1 MPLTPKFAFKIS
13 KSGTS
18 IKCKDV
24 TGPYSA
30 SNTGGYGAPNAAIG
44 DIVSSSVI
52 ITTPAGLSYTVTGVA
67 SNVYNETNI
76 TLVQLG
82 FPVGSTIADGVYGAE
97 FTLVTAGAT
106 YTYTTQFFIT
116 YNVECCF
123 EKAQAEEVFSLTKS
137 CSCGGE
143 RSKTADYF
151 YIIWSANKAFYCG
164 KIETAKALLAY
175 LQTACQTLSC
185 TTC

>member
-1 MPLTPKFAFKIS
+1 MPITPKFAFKIS
-13 KSGTS
+13 KEGTS

-24 TGPYSA
+24 TGPRSA
-30 SNTGGYGAPNAAIG
+30 SNTGGYGSPNETFA
-44 DIVSSSVI
+44 DIVSSTVQ
-52 ITTPAGLSYTVTGVA
+52 ITTPAGLSYIITGVA
-67 SNVYNETNI
+67 SDVYNETTI
-76 TLVQLG
+76 QGTSLG
-82 FPVGSTIADGVYGAE
+82 FPAGTTLVDGVYQAE
-97 FTLVTAGAT
+97 FVLVSASTT
-106 YTYTTQFFIT
+106 YTYTTQFFVT
-116 YNVECCF
+116 HNVECCF

-143 RSKTADYF
+143 RSKIADYF

-185 TTC
+185 TNC